1 MTRTGS
7 ADLVPTSCLTADF
20 ALQRPDFS
28 LTVRLEVGSEILVL
42 FGPSGSGKTTTLN
55 ALAGLLAPD
64 RGQITLDGQ
73 ILFRRDPEA
82 KLVNVPARRRRVGY
96 VFQNYALFPHLTA
109 RETSVSHCGA
119 STGSAAWMNSSSG

>member
-7 ADLVPTSCLTADF
+7 ADLAPTSCLTADF

-28 LTVRLEVGSEILVL
+28 LSVRLEVGAEILVL

-55 ALAGLLAPD
+55 ALAGLVAPD

-73 ILFRRDPEA
+73 ILFHRDREA
-82 KLVNVPARRRRVGY
+82 RFVNVPARGRRV
-96 VFQNYALFPHLTA
+96 A
-109 RETSVSHCGA
+109 
-119 STGSAAWMNSSSG
+119 MSSRTTPCSRI